1 MYNSPNLP
9 LSYKKII
16 KKSFVPIFA
25 TLSVSFFIGVIVYVT
40 SGVRSNVVTYAVLW
54 ALLFDLIV
62 ISAIVGYQY
71 LYYKFYYYSFEEDK
85 AEIKKG
91 VVAIAT
97 GHVRYGKIQNI
108 YVDQD
113 ILDRIFGL
121 YDVHYETAGEVS
133 RFYSHVDGLNREN
146 SELLVSFLNKKVQG
160 GTTNISQM
168 ENGTEPAESIAQEVP
183 GDAQVYTRDEIPLE
197 KRYVYSMFISGTFGL
212 FILAALS
219 IYFSLNPVEGRRSD
233 ADDVVAFA
241 VWSVLLSL
249 VIIGWFIF
257 SKIWYK
263 NFYFKF
269 DSQGGI
275 IRSRVF
281 VEKSTYIYYNRIQNV
296 NVSQSIIDRILK
308 LKQVKIETAAESTK
322 GASIVVP
329 GLNEENAELLRTFLI
344 EKSRKYQSV

>member
-1 MYNSPNLP
+1 MYNSQNLP
-9 LSYKKII
+9 LSPKKVF
-16 KKSFVPIFA
+16 KKSLLPVLA
-25 TLSVSFFIGVIVYVT
+25 TLSTSFFIGVMVYLMSDGT
-40 SGVRSNVVTYAVLW
+40 NNLAYAMLW

-71 LYYKFYYYSFEEDK
+71 LYYKFYYYSFEEDN

-91 VVAIAT
+91 VVAVAT
-97 GHVRYGKIQNI
+97 GHVRYEKIQNI
-108 YVDQD
+108 YLDQD
-113 ILDRIFGL
+113 ILDSIFGL
-121 YDVHYETAGEVS
+121 YDVHYETAGEMS

-146 SELLVSFLNKKVQG
+146 SEILVSFLNEKVSG
-160 GTTNISQM
+160 GNANATQLSSKAANEEVI
-168 ENGTEPAESIAQEVP
+168 GQEITDNMP
-183 GDAQVYTRDEIPLE
+183 VYTRDEIPLE
-197 KRYVYSMFISGTFGL
+197 KRYILSMFITGSFGL
-212 FILAALS
+212 FFVAAVF
-219 IYFSLNPVEGRRSD
+219 IYASLNPTQGQD
-233 ADDVVAFA
+233 AGDGIAYNIYA
-241 VWSVLLSL
+241 ILMPL
-249 VIIGWFIF
+249 VILGLFIF
-257 SKIWYK
+257 VKVWFK

-296 NVSQSIIDRILK
+296 NVSQNVIDRILK

-322 GASIVVP
+322 SASIVIP